1 MEDKKRRPRIQ
12 KPNQEFQPDELS
24 ASDNSGDEKDRNGFN
39 DEKRPESDREKS
51 SDERRPYQDRSQSSG
66 GYERKPWQDRSQ
78 GAGGERKPWQDR
90 NQGGSGERKPWQDR
104 SQGAGGERKPW
115 QDRSQS
121 GGTGERKPWQ
131 DRNQGEGGERKP
143 WQDRSQSGGTGER
156 KPWQDRNQGE
166 GGERKPWQDRS
177 QSGGTGERRP
187 YQDRSQG
194 GGGYERKP
202 WQDRSQGEGG
212 ERRPYQDRSQS
223 GGIRKPYN
231 RDGGGF
237 GNKPFGR
244 KPFKKEEFHVE
255 RKPKPGLPSGAEMPL
270 NKYLAHCGLSSRRKA
285 VEYVEKG
292 LVTVNGEA
300 KLEPYYRVQEGD
312 VVLFD
317 GQSVQIQER
326 QVYLLLN
333 KPKGVIT
340 TTDDDRGRA
349 TVLDIVDPHYPERL
363 YPVGR
368 LDRDTTGLLVI
379 TNDGDVAA
387 KLTHP
392 SHQVQKQYRVG
403 LERPLSKAD
412 FERIEQG
419 VELEDGLLEVNWVRY
434 SEEQPN
440 RDVIELEITEGRN
453 RVVRR
458 LFEALGYQVRKLDR
472 FYFAGLTK
480 KDLPRGAFREL
491 TQREVVML
499 KHFTGHPSTKRKA
512 DAEPTEPEPGEPE
525 ADIGEPENEQ
535 A

>member
-1 MEDKKRRPRIQ
+1 MEEKKRRPRIQ

-24 ASDNSGDEKDRNGFN
+24 TSDNSADENNRNGFN
-39 DEKRPESDREKS
+39 DEKKPEIDREKRT
-51 SDERRPYQDRSQSSG
+51 E
-66 GYERKPWQDRSQ
+66 
-78 GAGGERKPWQDR
+78 
-90 NQGGSGERKPWQDR
+90 
-104 SQGAGGERKPW
+104 ERKPW

-121 GGTGERKPWQ
+121 GGGYERKPWQ
-131 DRNQGEGGERKP
+131 DRNQGG
-143 WQDRSQSGGTGER
+143 
-156 KPWQDRNQGE
+156 

-194 GGGYERKP
+194 GGYERKPWQDRNQGEGGERKP
-202 WQDRSQGEGG
+202 WQDRSQSGGTSERRPYQDRSGTG
-212 ERRPYQDRSQS
+212 ERRPYQDRSQGS
-223 GGIRKPYN
+223 GFRKPYN
-231 RDGGGF
+231 RDSGGF

-244 KPFKKEEFHVE
+244 KPFKKEEFHIE

-292 LVTVNGEA
+292 LVTVNGEV

-312 VVLFD
+312 VVLCN
-317 GQSVQIQER
+317 GQPVQIQER

-403 LERPLSKAD
+403 LERPLNKAD

-419 VELEDGLLEVNWVRY
+419 VELDDGLLEVNWVRY

-440 RDVIELEITEGRN
+440 RDVVELEITEGRN

-512 DAEPTEPEPGEPE
+512 SAEPPEPEPQELDSNSNEQGSEQ
-525 ADIGEPENEQ
+525 ENEQ